1 MLFQNQSGRELTN
14 VKAVFYE
21 KTNGILQP
29 VETIYWETI
38 AAGQRV
44 SFKIPKKNCTYI
56 RFIVDEEETS
66 LYNFYGQQ
74 DEGANNEHFFY
85 DSGTACCYVYKEN
98 DGDSSWTIPQGKITV
113 YFDATFSSAYNEVNG
128 NLSIPKEGSSDVYY
142 CLKKD
147 NGEMRSG
154 KMDQGKNNLYSVMV
168 PEGYSKI
175 MFSGDEQRTSPANS
189 GISTD
194 WVSIDWSLD
203 EPCYIADTNDA
214 VVYNNGASR
223 GGYWT
228 EKGDVRDAEAGKH
241 TTVVD
246 IDNKTSFVRNS
257 ETKYVNS
264 TLYDYY
270 TDWELNGNNRDN
282 YKVDNGASQRNWVT
296 FRQFDQALSD
306 YYQSDKK
313 QTVQYPIYT
322 GHFQPDCLGGDAIFS
337 NIADKLK
344 LYGWSNYNTFISV
357 NNSATDIGGQN
368 HLSSGADSDPENYNW
383 TFQGLVSEE
392 LSADGTPTMY
402 GTNLAEP
409 HFNKDF
415 LEGNNSKKAVLGKVY
430 ENVDFPF
437 TKKDVFGNGISY
449 WHYESND
456 QSLFLKQKEQK
467 EGTKDQYFLQQPATK
482 VRDKYVS
489 DKAQNVDSV
498 KSQPL
503 GTYGFFPFN
512 EGSANTHANTYNYG
526 FGAKL
531 QFDFTLTDD
540 GNVLDNKG
548 NKVPIQFFFSGDDDV
563 WVYIDNK
570 LALDVG
576 GAHGKAS
583 GLLEFG
589 TNEKG

>member
-1 MLFQNQSGRELTN
+1 
-14 VKAVFYE
+14 
-21 KTNGILQP
+21 
-29 VETIYWETI
+29 
-38 AAGQRV
+38 
-44 SFKIPKKNCTYI
+44 
-56 RFIVDEEETS
+56 
-66 LYNFYGQQ
+66 
-74 DEGANNEHFFY
+74 
-85 DSGTACCYVYKEN
+85 
-98 DGDSSWTIPQGKITV
+98 
-113 YFDATFSSAYNEVNG
+113 
-128 NLSIPKEGSSDVYY
+128 
-142 CLKKD
+142 
-147 NGEMRSG
+147 MRSSIITA
-154 KMDQGKNNLYSVMV
+154 L
-168 PEGYSKI
+168 
-175 MFSGDEQRTSPANS
+175 PAEAT
-189 GISTD
+189 G
-194 WVSIDWSLD
+194 
-203 EPCYIADTNDA
+203 
-214 VVYNNGASR
+214 R
-223 GGYWT
+223 K
-228 EKGDVRDAEAGKH
+228 KGDVRDAEAGKH

-437 TKKDVFGNGISY
+437 TKKRCL
-449 WHYESND
+449 W
-456 QSLFLKQKEQK
+456 
-467 EGTKDQYFLQQPATK
+467 
-482 VRDKYVS
+482 
-489 DKAQNVDSV
+489 
-498 KSQPL
+498 
-503 GTYGFFPFN
+503 
-512 EGSANTHANTYNYG
+512 
-526 FGAKL
+526 
-531 QFDFTLTDD
+531 
-540 GNVLDNKG
+540 
-548 NKVPIQFFFSGDDDV
+548 
-563 WVYIDNK
+563 
-570 LALDVG
+570 
-576 GAHGKAS
+576 
-583 GLLEFG
+583 
-589 TNEKG
+589 